1 MIKATHSGERDY
13 TYVDVTPQSAPTITS
28 LTLSPASATITA
40 NGSKSFIATATYSD
54 GTTTEVTSL
63 CAWSSSDTDAATVN
77 NGTATGC
84 NTTSFIKTTTITATF
99 SGMSATAN
107 LTVEGVTKS
116 PTSLLISASPSTIEW
131 NGTSLLSANVTW
143 SDGSVTNETDISYT
157 ITSGEEYVFN
167 YQVEEGALRGNN
179 SESTDRN
186 VIIRGT
192 FSYGG
197 TVLTDDVVVTIQG
210 KKGVAASAIVL
221 FMNRYTIAQGDSP
234 CVLSAMVTYSDG
246 STETFGSTGVTYSL
260 EGENVSYANLI
271 GNTIEAANNSDSYK
285 PVIVKVSYTFGGVT
299 VTDTKILNVR
309 PKYPVEVQ
317 ITPSDNNFTS
327 PSGVTL
333 ALGQS
338 ISFTATAIYSD
349 ESTAKCTSSSV
360 WTITIRHSDGGTRV
374 ISGHTVSYSQLY
386 DEQEYTITDVT
397 VTASY
402 TTDDGLQSTTVTGT
416 LSGLITLQ

>member
-1 MIKATHSGERDY
+1 MED
-13 TYVDVTPQSAPTITS
+13 ITS
-28 LTLSPASATITA
+28 LCT
-40 NGSKSFIATATYSD
+40 
-54 GTTTEVTSL
+54 
-63 CAWSSSDTDAATVN
+63 WSSSDTDAATVS

-84 NTTSFIKTTTITATF
+84 NTTYSIKTTTITATF

-116 PTSLLISASPSTIEW
+116 PTAISISASPSTIEW
-131 NGTSLLSANVTW
+131 NGTSLLSATVTW
-143 SDGSVTNETDISYT
+143 SDGSVTTETDVTYT
-157 ITSGEEYVFN
+157 IVSGEEYVYN

-197 TVLTDDVVVTIQG
+197 TVLTDDVVVTIKG
-210 KKGVAASAIVL
+210 KEGVSASAIVL

-234 CVLSAMVTYSDG
+234 CILSAMVTYSDG
-246 STETFGSTGVTYSL
+246 NTETFTSSEVTYSL

-285 PVIVKVSYTFGGVT
+285 PVMVKVSYSSGGVT
-299 VTDTKILNVR
+299 VTDMKVLNVR

-333 ALGQS
+333 ASGQS
-338 ISFTATAIYSD
+338 ISFTAVAIYSD
-349 ESTAKCTSSSV
+349 GSTAECTSSSV
-360 WTITIRHSDGGTRV
+360 WTITISHSDGGTRV
-374 ISGHTVSYSQLY
+374 IGGNSVSYSQLY
-386 DEQEYTITDVT
+386 DEQEYTITGVT

-402 TTDDGLQSTTVTGT
+402 TTDDGLKSTTATGT